1 MFKKYITDILKDKDH
16 PKFSLTRFAAIG
28 TIILFWVQAGTATY
42 TMYKTQTTD
51 HVLIGE
57 VIGVIL
63 TLLGFKTGLDF
74 LQMDKRVIYTMIQV
88 EMLIILLPILHKRN
102 KYYKRFDIG
111 FICR

>member
-28 TIILFWVQAGTATY
+28 TIILFWIQAGTATY

-63 TLLGFKTGLDF
+63 TLLGFKTGFGFSANGQTGDLHNDPSGN
-74 LQMDKRVIYTMIQV
+74 VINNTTDPQTDSNITTKQ
-88 EMLIILLPILHKRN
+88 IL
-102 KYYKRFDIG
+102 
-111 FICR
+111 